1 VRPYKNVGLVPK
13 LGLGTPL
20 SRQAELGN
28 YFSFPSATWE
38 RGKKEWNFTVAA
50 GFSLR
55 QLKLAATS

>member
-1 VRPYKNVGLVPK
+1 
-13 LGLGTPL
+13 LGTPL